1 MEMLAGLFGGLG
13 LFFLGVKGL
22 SGQLAAMAG
31 PRMRAAM
38 AKGTSGPYQAAALG
52 LLLGAVTQSSNAV
65 TFIAASMRAA
75 GMIAPRRVI
84 PLLGWA
90 NVGTAGLVL
99 VATLDLRIAA
109 LWLLGAVGF
118 ASYFATDGGGRWRP
132 VLAALAGL
140 GFMLLGLGLIKGGAA
155 PLRDMEMV
163 RAILAFGGEAWLPP
177 FLVGL
182 LITLVA
188 QSSSTVSI
196 LAITL
201 KAAGLLTYDQAVATI
216 YGASMGSG
224 LAVWLLAGGLTGT
237 ARQPV
242 IWQAMLRAAGSLLF
256 LAMLELERGFGV
268 PLVLWLVERLA
279 HQLDTQLALVFLL
292 LQLVTALLAT
302 PLHRPLER
310 LLERMAP
317 ATEDEGHAQPRYLY
331 PQALEDAPSAL
342 ELVVAEQRRLAERLP
357 HLLAPVREEPDG
369 GAPVA
374 SAASAALEQ
383 EIARFIAA
391 LLSREMPSEA
401 LRDAV
406 RLQARLGLL
415 TALRETIVEYVG
427 TAQGLLD
434 VGMVRP
440 VASMAEAMHV
450 LLEELREMEDPGAAA
465 WLAELASDRGEM
477 MQRLR
482 RQAAGVTQERFFAL
496 TGQFER
502 GVWLVRRLAL
512 LEAEQV

>member
-1 MEMLAGLFGGLG
+1 MEMLASLFGGLG

-38 AKGTSGPYQAAALG
+38 AKGTSGPFQAAALG

-65 TFIAASMRAA
+65 TFITASMRAA
-75 GMIAPRRVI
+75 GMVAPRRVI
-84 PLLGWA
+84 PLLAWA

-99 VATLDLRIAA
+99 VATLDLRLAA

-132 VLAALAGL
+132 MLAALAGL
-140 GFMLLGLGLIKGGAA
+140 GLMLLGLALLKSGAA
-155 PLRDMEMV
+155 PLRDMEVV
-163 RAILAFGGEAWLPP
+163 RAVLAFGGQAWLPP
-177 FLVGL
+177 FLVGM

-196 LAITL
+196 LTITL
-201 KAAGLLTYDQAVATI
+201 NAAGLLTYDQAVAAI

-242 IWQAMLRAAGSLLF
+242 LWQAMLRAAGSLLF
-256 LAMLELERGFGV
+256 LTALEAERGFGV
-268 PLVLWLVERLA
+268 PLVLWLVDRVSD
-279 HQLDTQLALVFLL
+279 QLDTQLALVFLL
-292 LQLVTALLAT
+292 LQLVTALLSA
-302 PLHRPLER
+302 PFHRPLER
-310 LLERMAP
+310 LLEHIAP
-317 ATEDEGHAQPRYLY
+317 ASEDEAQSRPRYLY

-342 ELVVAEQRRLAERLP
+342 ELVVAEQRRLTDRLP
-357 HLLAPVREEPDG
+357 LLLDPVREETEG
-369 GAPVA
+369 GATA
-374 SAASAALEQ
+374 SEAASAALER
-383 EIARFIAA
+383 EIAEFITA
-391 LLSREMPSEA
+391 LLAREMPQEA

-406 RLQARLGLL
+406 RLQTRLGLL
-415 TALRETIVEYVG
+415 TALRETLSEYVS

-434 VGMVRP
+434 GGMVRP
-440 VASMAEAMHV
+440 VGAMAEAMHV
-450 LLEELREMEDPGAAA
+450 LLEELREMEEPAAA
-465 WLAELASDRGEM
+465 TWLADLASDRGEM

-502 GVWLVRRLAL
+502 AVWLIRRLAL

>member
-1 MEMLAGLFGGLG
+1 MEMLGGLFGGLG

-31 PRMRAAM
+31 PRMRTAM
-38 AKGTSGPYQAAALG
+38 AKGTSGPFQAAALG

-84 PLLGWA
+84 PLLAWA

-99 VATLDLRIAA
+99 VATLDLRLAA
-109 LWLLGAVGF
+109 FWLLGAVGF

-140 GFMLLGLGLIKGGAA
+140 GFMLLGLGLIKAGAA
-155 PLRDMEMV
+155 PLRDLAVV
-163 RAILAFGGEAWLPP
+163 RSVMAFGGDAWLPP
-177 FLVGL
+177 FLVGM

-242 IWQAMLRAAGSLLF
+242 IWQAMLRASGSLFF
-256 LAMLELERGFGV
+256 LVMLELERGFGV
-268 PLVLWLVERLA
+268 PLVLWLVDRLA

-292 LQLVTALLAT
+292 LQLVTALLAA
-302 PLHRPLER
+302 PFHRPIER
-310 LLERMAP
+310 LLERLAP
-317 ATEDEGHAQPRYLY
+317 ASEDEAQSRPRYLY

-342 ELVVAEQRRLAERLP
+342 ELVVAEQRRLTERLP
-357 HLLAPVREEPDG
+357 HLLDPVREDTEG
-369 GAPVA
+369 GAPA
-374 SAASAALEQ
+374 SEAASAALEK
-383 EIARFIAA
+383 EIADFITA
-391 LLSREMPSEA
+391 LLSREMPAEA

-415 TALRETIVEYVG
+415 TALRETLTEYVT

-434 VGMVRP
+434 AGMIRP
-440 VASMAEAMHV
+440 VGAMAEAMHV
-450 LLEELREMEDPGAAA
+450 LLEELREMEDPAAA
-465 WLAELASDRGEM
+465 TWLADLASDRGEM

-502 GVWLVRRLAL
+502 AVWLIRRLAL
-512 LEAEQV
+512 LEAENV